1 MYYSVTVNL
10 NFEFGFQMCSLISF
24 KERYHEYRS
33 KCHTQEEEMLALQS
47 RLQHRA
53 EEIEALKGELSSMN
67 EARQC
72 VLQQFN
78 DMKREKGE
86 LEDMF
91 AANSKNILS
100 LQSHAV
106 EHVYPVFMIVY
117 IELFYI

>member
-1 MYYSVTVNL
+1 MR
-10 NFEFGFQMCSLISF
+10 SLESL
-24 KERYHEYRS
+24 KQSHHEYRS

-78 DMKREKGE
+78 DMKREKEE
-86 LEDMF
+86 LEEMF
-91 AANSKNILS
+91 AANGKNILS
-100 LQSHAV
+100 L
-106 EHVYPVFMIVY
+106 
-117 IELFYI
+117 